1 MFYMF
6 FISAF
11 YNFVYHSTDRND
23 VCMVHWSKWR
33 RLRATQPGFSLTS
46 SIPQEL
52 IGSSLIYN
60 LLPGHQ

>member
-11 YNFVYHSTDRND
+11 HNFVYHSTDRND
-23 VCMVHWSKWR
+23 NVCMVHWSKWR

-46 SIPQEL
+46 SIP
-52 IGSSLIYN
+52 
-60 LLPGHQ
+60 